1 MKIARKKS
9 LGLLGYGAFG
19 RFIAAY
25 LAPNFSVR
33 VYDSAEPVSSGRAD
47 VVLAPLSEV
56 AACDI
61 VVLAVPVDAMS
72 GLVDKIIPFLQRGA
86 LVLDVGSTKILPARL
101 LTEKLPS
108 YVDVICT
115 HPLFGPQS
123 GKHGVAGLKIVVC
136 PIRGRRLRQ
145 VSRFFRQLSLEVIVA
160 TPDQHDR
167 EAALVQGLTHL
178 IAKVL
183 IDMEPLPM
191 RMTTKSFDLL
201 MAAVEMVR
209 YDSASVFKA
218 IERDNPYA
226 KDVRERFFNLAK
238 ALSGS
243 F

>member
-1 MKIARKKS
+1 MKVAKKKS
-9 LGLLGYGAFG
+9 LGLFGYGAFG
-19 RFIAAY
+19 RFIAGH
-25 LAPNFSVR
+25 LASNFSVR
-33 VYDSAEPVSSGRAD
+33 VYDASEQVEPSRAEVAF
-47 VVLAPLSEV
+47 APLAEV

-72 GLVDKIIPFLQRGA
+72 GLVDQIIPFLKRGA
-86 LVLDVGSTKILPARL
+86 LVLDVGSTKILPATL

-136 PIRGRRLRQ
+136 PIKGRRLRQ
-145 VSRFFRQLSLEVIVA
+145 VSKFLRQLFLEVIVA

-191 RMTTKSFDLL
+191 HMTTKSFDLM

-218 IERDNPYA
+218 IERDTPYA
-226 KDVRERFFNLAK
+226 KGVREKFFQLAQ
-238 ALSGS
+238 ALSRS